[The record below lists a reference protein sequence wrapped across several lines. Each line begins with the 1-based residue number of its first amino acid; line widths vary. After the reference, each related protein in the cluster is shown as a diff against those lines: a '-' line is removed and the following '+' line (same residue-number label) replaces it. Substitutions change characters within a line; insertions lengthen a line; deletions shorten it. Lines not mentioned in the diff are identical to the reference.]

1 MLRVE
6 NTAWSWALFTH
17 VSTPP
22 PLPGCVG
29 KEFPINSISEASLK
43 EKQKPPKHA
52 NIEPWEFAQL
62 NSFFP

>member
-6 NTAWSWALFTH
+6 NKAWSWALFTH
-17 VSTPP
+17 VSTLP

-43 EKQKPPKHA
+43 EKQKPPEHA
-52 NIEPWEFAQL
+52 NIEP
-62 NSFFP
+62 